1 MFLRIW
7 KAIAMKEKLDKQDFM
22 KSEPSDYLKMPL
34 RK

>member
-22 KSEPSDYLKMPL
+22 KSETSDYLKISL
-34 RK
+34 RI